1 MEYRQLGKSQLE
13 VSVVTMGCWAIAG
26 DRLWGPQDEA
36 EAIGAL
42 HAAVDVGINFFDSA
56 EGYGAGR
63 SEELIGKAFQGS
75 LRDKVLI
82 ATKVSPE
89 NLRPA
94 DLRASCEN
102 SLRHLGMETVDVYYI
117 HWPNWDIPIA
127 DTVGEMQ
134 RLKDE
139 GKIRFVGCSNF
150 GPRDLTEILAL
161 EHVEINQLAYNLLFR
176 AIEYEI
182 VPLCVER
189 QVSIAPYSPLQ
200 HGILTGKF
208 ATLADI
214 PDERA
219 RTRHFAAAHRSMA
232 RHGGPGAE
240 AETAAALT
248 AIREICNDAGLPM
261 AQVALAWLL
270 EQPGVA
276 TVIAGARNPAQ
287 VHANA
292 EAAALKLP
300 ADMVAALTKATDP
313 LKAALG
319 PNPDMWQNDA
329 DSRMR

>member
-1 MEYRQLGKSQLE
+1 MEYRKLGTSDLK
-13 VSVVTMGCWAIAG
+13 VSVITMGCWAIAG
-26 DRLWGPQDEA
+26 DQLWGPQDEA

-63 SEELIGKAFQGS
+63 SEELIGKAFTGH
-75 LRDKVLI
+75 LRDKVI
-82 ATKVSPE
+82 VATKVSQG

-94 DLRASCEN
+94 DLRAACEH
-102 SLRHLGMETVDVYYI
+102 SLRNLNMETIDVYYI
-117 HWPNWDIPIA
+117 HWPNWDIPLA
-127 DTVGEMQ
+127 DTLGEMQ

-150 GPRDLTEILAL
+150 GKRDLTEILAL

-176 AIEYEI
+176 AIEYDI
-182 VPLCVER
+182 VPLCVEQ

-219 RTRHFAAAHRSMA
+219 RTRHFSAEHRSMA
-232 RHGGPGAE
+232 RHGEPGAE
-240 AETAAALT
+240 AESAAALA
-248 AIREICNDAGLPM
+248 AIRDICDAAGLPM
-261 AQVALAWLL
+261 AHVALAWLL
-270 EQPGVA
+270 AQPGVA

-287 VHANA
+287 IHANA
-292 EAAALKLP
+292 EAVSLKLP
-300 ADMVAALTKATDP
+300 VDVLASLTEATNP

-319 PNPDMWQNDA
+319 PNPDMWQSDA
-329 DSRMR
+329 NSRMR

>member
-1 MEYRQLGKSQLE
+1 MEYRKLGKSNLE
-13 VSVVTMGCWAIAG
+13 VSVITMGCWAIAG

-63 SEELIGKAFQGS
+63 SEELIGKAFKGH
-75 LRDKVLI
+75 LRDKVI
-82 ATKVSPE
+82 VATKVSQG

-94 DLRASCEN
+94 DLRAACEN
-102 SLRHLGMETVDVYYI
+102 SLRNLGMDTIDVYYI

-127 DTVGEMQ
+127 DTLGEMQ

-139 GKIRFVGCSNF
+139 GKIRFMGCSNF
-150 GPRDLTEILAL
+150 GPRDLTELLAMD
-161 EHVEINQLAYNLLFR
+161 HVEINQLAYNLLFR

-182 VPLCVER
+182 VPLCVEH

-219 RTRHFAAAHRSMA
+219 RTRHFAATNRTMT
-232 RHGGPGAE
+232 RHGCPGAE

-248 AIREICNDAGLPM
+248 AIREICDAAGLPM

-287 VHANA
+287 IHANA
-292 EAAALKLP
+292 AAAALKLP
-300 ADMVAALTKATDP
+300 ADVVAILTQATDP

-319 PNPDMWQNDA
+319 PNPDMWQSDVN
-329 DSRMR
+329 SRMR

>member
-1 MEYRQLGKSQLE
+1 MEYRKLGKSNLE
-13 VSVVTMGCWAIAG
+13 VSVITMGCWAIAG

-63 SEELIGKAFQGS
+63 SEELIGKAFKGS
-75 LRDKVLI
+75 LRDKVI
-82 ATKVSPE
+82 VATKVSQG

-94 DLRASCEN
+94 DLRAACEN
-102 SLRHLGMETVDVYYI
+102 SLRNLGMDTIDVYYI

-127 DTVGEMQ
+127 DTLGEMQ

-139 GKIRFVGCSNF
+139 GEIRFMGCSNF
-150 GPRDLTEILAL
+150 GPRDLTELLAMD
-161 EHVEINQLAYNLLFR
+161 HVEINQLAYNLLFR

-182 VPLCVER
+182 VPLCVEH

-219 RTRHFAAAHRSMA
+219 RTRHFAATNRTMT
-232 RHGGPGAE
+232 RHGCPGAE
-240 AETAAALT
+240 TETAAALT
-248 AIREICNDAGLPM
+248 AIREICDAAGLPM

-270 EQPGVA
+270 EQPGVV

-287 VHANA
+287 IHANA
-292 EAAALKLP
+292 AAAALKLP
-300 ADMVAALTKATDP
+300 ADVVAALTQATDP

-319 PNPDMWQNDA
+319 PNPDMWQSDVN
-329 DSRMR
+329 SRMR

>member
-1 MEYRQLGKSQLE
+1 MEYRKLGKSNLE
-13 VSVVTMGCWAIAG
+13 VSVITMGCWAIAG

-42 HAAVDVGINFFDSA
+42 HAAVEVGINFFDSA

-63 SEELIGKAFQGS
+63 SEELIGKAFKGS
-75 LRDKVLI
+75 LRDKVI
-82 ATKVSPE
+82 VATKVAQ
-89 NLRPA
+89 NHLRPA
-94 DLRASCEN
+94 DLRAACEN
-102 SLRHLGMETVDVYYI
+102 SLRNLGMDTIDVYYI
-117 HWPNWDIPIA
+117 HWPNWDIPLA
-127 DTVGEMQ
+127 DTLGEMQ

-182 VPLCVER
+182 VPLCVAQ

-208 ATLADI
+208 ATLDDI

-219 RTRHFAAAHRSMA
+219 RTRHFAATHRSMT
-232 RHGGPGAE
+232 RHGCPGAE

-248 AIREICNDAGLPM
+248 AIRAICDAAGLPM

-270 EQPGVA
+270 AQPGVA

-287 VHANA
+287 IHANA
-292 EAAALKLP
+292 KAVSLKLP
-300 ADMVAALTKATDP
+300 ADVLAALTEATAP

-319 PNPDMWQNDA
+319 ANPDMWQSAAN
-329 DSRMR
+329 SRMR

>member
-1 MEYRQLGKSQLE
+1 MEYRKLGKSDLD
-13 VSVVTMGCWAIAG
+13 VSVITMGCWAIAG
-26 DRLWGPQDEA
+26 DQLWGPQDEA
-36 EAIGAL
+36 DAIGAL

-63 SEELIGKAFQGS
+63 SEELIGKAFTGS
-75 LRDKVLI
+75 MRDKVI
-82 ATKVSPE
+82 VATKVSQG

-94 DLRASCEN
+94 DLRTACEN
-102 SLRHLGMETVDVYYI
+102 SLRNLGMDTIDVYYI
-117 HWPNWDIPIA
+117 HWPNWNIPLA
-127 DTVGEMQ
+127 DTLGEMQ

-150 GPRDLTEILAL
+150 GKRDLTEILAL

-176 AIEYEI
+176 AIEYDI
-182 VPLCVER
+182 APLCVEQ

-219 RTRHFAAAHRSMA
+219 RTRHFAATNRTMT
-232 RHGGPGAE
+232 RHGEPGAE
-240 AETAAALT
+240 AETAVALT
-248 AIREICNDAGLPM
+248 DIRAICDAGGLPM
-261 AQVALAWLL
+261 AHVALAWLL
-270 EQPGVA
+270 AQPGVA

-287 VHANA
+287 IHANA

-300 ADMVAALTKATDP
+300 DNVLVALTQATDS

-319 PNPDMWQNDA
+319 PNPDMWQSDA
-329 DSRMR
+329 NSRMR

>member
-1 MEYRQLGKSQLE
+1 MEYRKLGKSNLE
-13 VSVVTMGCWAIAG
+13 VSVITMGCWAIAG
-26 DRLWGPQDEA
+26 DRMWGPQDEA
-36 EAIGAL
+36 DAIGAL
-42 HAAVDVGINFFDSA
+42 HAAVDEGINFFDSA

-63 SEELIGKAFQGS
+63 SEELIGKAFKGH
-75 LRDKVLI
+75 LRDKVI
-82 ATKVSPE
+82 VATKVSQSH
-89 NLRPA
+89 LRPA
-94 DLRASCEN
+94 DLRTACED
-102 SLRHLGMETVDVYYI
+102 SLRNLGMETIDVYYI
-117 HWPNWDIPIA
+117 HWPNWDIPFA
-127 DTVGEMQ
+127 ETLGEMQ

-150 GPRDLTEILAL
+150 GPRDLTELLAID
-161 EHVEINQLAYNLLFR
+161 HVEINQLAYNLLFR
-176 AIEYEI
+176 AIEYDI
-182 VPLCVER
+182 VPLCVEQ

-219 RTRHFAAAHRSMA
+219 RTRHFSTAHRSMT

-240 AETAAALT
+240 AETAAALA
-248 AIREICNDAGLPM
+248 AIRKICNDAGLPM

-270 EQPGVA
+270 KQPGVA

-287 VHANA
+287 IHANA

-300 ADMVAALTKATDP
+300 ADVVAALTKATDP

-319 PNPDMWQNDA
+319 PNPDMWQSDA
-329 DSRMR
+329 NTRMR

>member
-1 MEYRQLGKSQLE
+1 MEYRKLGKSDLD
-13 VSVVTMGCWAIAG
+13 VSVITMGCWAIAG
-26 DRLWGPQDEA
+26 DQLWGPQDEA
-36 EAIGAL
+36 DAIGAL

-63 SEELIGKAFQGS
+63 SEELIGKAFTGS
-75 LRDKVLI
+75 MRDKVI
-82 ATKVSPE
+82 VATKVSQG

-94 DLRASCEN
+94 DLRTACEN
-102 SLRHLGMETVDVYYI
+102 SLRNLGMDTIDVYYI
-117 HWPNWDIPIA
+117 HWPNWNIPLA
-127 DTVGEMQ
+127 DTLGEMQ

-150 GPRDLTEILAL
+150 GKRDLTEILAL

-176 AIEYEI
+176 AIEYDI
-182 VPLCVER
+182 APLCVEQ

-219 RTRHFAAAHRSMA
+219 RTRHFAATNRTMT
-232 RHGGPGAE
+232 RHGEPGAE
-240 AETAAALT
+240 AETAVALT
-248 AIREICNDAGLPM
+248 AIRAICDAGGLPM
-261 AQVALAWLL
+261 AHVALAWLL
-270 EQPGVA
+270 AQPGVA

-287 VHANA
+287 IHANA

-300 ADMVAALTKATDP
+300 DNVLVALTQATDS

-319 PNPDMWQNDA
+319 PNPDMWQSDA
-329 DSRMR
+329 NSRMR

>member
-1 MEYRQLGKSQLE
+1 MEYRTLGKSDLA
-13 VSVVTMGCWAIAG
+13 VSVITMGCWAIAG
-26 DRLWGPQDEA
+26 DRLWGPQDETD
-36 EAIGAL
+36 AINAL

-63 SEELIGKAFQGS
+63 SEELIGKAFKGHR
-75 LRDKVLI
+75 RDKVII
-82 ATKVSPE
+82 ATKVSPGK
-89 NLRPA
+89 LRPA
-94 DLRASCEN
+94 DLRAACEN
-102 SLRHLGMETVDVYYI
+102 SLRRLGMDTIDVYYI

-127 DTVGEMQ
+127 ATLDEMQ
-134 RLKDE
+134 RLKE
-139 GKIRFVGCSNF
+139 AGKIRHVGCSNF
-150 GPRDLTEILAL
+150 GKRDLTELLTVAR
-161 EHVEINQLAYNLLFR
+161 VEIDQLAYNLLFR
-176 AIEYEI
+176 AIEFEI
-182 VPLCVER
+182 VPTCLAH

-219 RTRHFAAAHRSMA
+219 RTRHFAAARRPLA

-248 AIREICNDAGLPM
+248 AIRKVCEEAGLPM

-270 EQPGVA
+270 EQPGVT

-287 VHANA
+287 VYENA
-292 EAAALKLP
+292 AAAALKLP
-300 ADMVAALTKATDP
+300 ADMVAALTQATEP

-319 PNPDMWQNDA
+319 PNPDMWENEA
-329 DSRMR
+329 NKRMR

>member
-1 MEYRQLGKSQLE
+1 MDYRKLGKSDLE
-13 VSVVTMGCWAIAG
+13 ASVITMGCWAIAG
-26 DRLWGPQDEA
+26 GRLWGPQDEA

-42 HAAVDVGINFFDSA
+42 HAAVDAGINFFDSA

-63 SEELIGKAFQGS
+63 SEALIGKAFKGH

-82 ATKVSPE
+82 ATKVSQRH
-89 NLRPA
+89 LRPA
-94 DLRASCEN
+94 DLRAACEN
-102 SLRHLGMETVDVYYI
+102 SLRNLGMETIDVYYI
-117 HWPNWDIPIA
+117 HWPNWDIPLA
-127 DTVGEMQ
+127 DTLGEMQ

-150 GPRDLTEILAL
+150 GKRDLTEILAL

-176 AIEYEI
+176 AIEYDI
-182 VPLCVER
+182 VPLCVEHR
-189 QVSIAPYSPLQ
+189 VSIAPYSPLL

-219 RTRHFAAAHRSMA
+219 RTRHFSAAHRSMV
-232 RHGGPGAE
+232 RHGEPGAE
-240 AETAAALT
+240 AETAAALA
-248 AIREICNDAGLPM
+248 AIREICDGAGLPM

-270 EQPGVA
+270 EQPGVT

-287 VHANA
+287 IQANA
-292 EAAALKLP
+292 AAAALTLP
-300 ADMVAALTKATDP
+300 ADVVAALTQATEP
-313 LKAALG
+313 LKVALG

-329 DSRMR
+329 DTRMR